1 MNKDEFPTCKGTVQV
16 VINYK
21 DGKEDVINFNNTIL
35 RTGRAALASAL
46 ANRIGNDFD
55 YFISKMI
62 FGDGGTVGGTPRQV
76 SDDRMG
82 LYGSARV
89 LRPVISNIDSNN
101 PTQVIFTSVIPFD
114 EGNGFELSEMALQL
128 NNGDFYSMATFAGIS
143 KTSSMQITWNWRL
156 SFI

>member
-1 MNKDEFPTCKGTVQV
+1 